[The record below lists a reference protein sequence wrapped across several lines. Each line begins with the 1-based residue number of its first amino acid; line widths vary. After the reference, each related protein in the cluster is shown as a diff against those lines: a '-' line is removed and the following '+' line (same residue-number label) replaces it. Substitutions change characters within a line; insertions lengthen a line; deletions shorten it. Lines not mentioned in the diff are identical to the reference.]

1 MNFSETMVQS
11 HPLHTG
17 IFISWWTVSLWENC
31 KHSLHVISL
40 LQADKIHLKG
50 HKVITV
56 VGDKTELQSS
66 LICVSISYV
75 YAHFGKK
82 LMEPVWRE
90 SFTFSFGV
98 FWIHVTYSI
107 SASFVASH
115 VTSMKHMKHN
125 SSWHERII
133 TTSQLKTAVTVQ
145 KTVILR
151 VLVPSYYILS

>member
-17 IFISWWTVSLWENC
+17 IFISCWTVSLWENC

-56 VGDKTELQSS
+56 VGDKTELQTS

-75 YAHFGKK
+75 YAHFRKK
-82 LMEPVWRE
+82 LKEPVWRE

-98 FWIHVTYSI
+98 CEYITYSI

-133 TTSQLKTAVTVQ
+133 TTSNWKQL
-145 KTVILR
+145 
-151 VLVPSYYILS
+151 